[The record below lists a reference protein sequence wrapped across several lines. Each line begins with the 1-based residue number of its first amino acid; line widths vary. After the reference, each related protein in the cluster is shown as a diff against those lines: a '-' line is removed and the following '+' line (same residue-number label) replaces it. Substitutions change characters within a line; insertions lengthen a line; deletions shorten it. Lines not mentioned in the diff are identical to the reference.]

1 MFSTSS
7 RGGILGQG
15 RNLASREPKP
25 ETQNRESFAGVALG
39 HLWSVLDSSRLF
51 FQRLVP
57 PRYVPGLV
65 SIPIATYDRQDVLVT
80 RTIPSLLESS
90 YRNIEIIVICDGGP
104 EIVRRSVE
112 GLGDDRISFIQLK
125 KRSRYPSDPL
135 NLWFVAGSRPR
146 NIGARRARG
155 EFILWMSD
163 DDILLPKALNS
174 LVSYLRENPAI
185 DAVGG
190 TVQVG
195 TMNPTFNIPSENP
208 DRIGIQTGAMPAWLH
223 RRHLKAFKWNPHSWR
238 NHWNRPADY
247 DLANRMLRKRIR
259 FGAIDEVVV
268 IQAEVA
274 DSGQLGSKAAI
285 WEELRRRD
293 GKR

>member
-1 MFSTSS
+1 MVSGDGSAVPCEAE
-7 RGGILGQG
+7 GANHHEQ
-15 RNLASREPKP
+15 NP
-25 ETQNRESFAGVALG
+25 ENCNGNKLVGLALG
-39 HLWSVLDSSRLF
+39 YLWSLVDFVRLIS
-51 FQRLVP
+51 QRFVP
-57 PRYVPGLV
+57 DRYVPGLV
-65 SIPIATYDRQDVLVT
+65 SIPIATYDRDDVLVS
-80 RTIPSLLESS
+80 RTIPSLLGSS
-90 YRNIEIIVICDGGP
+90 YRNVEIIVICDGGP

-112 GLGDDRISFIQLK
+112 ALGDDRISFIQLK

-146 NIGARRARG
+146 NRGAELSRG

-163 DDILLPKALNS
+163 DDIVLPNALES
-174 LVSYLRENPAI
+174 MVSYLRENPAI

-195 TMNPTFNIPSENP
+195 INNPSFNIPSRNP
-208 DRIGIQTGAMPAWLH
+208 DLIGIKTGAMPAWLH
-223 RRHLKAFKWNPHSWR
+223 RRRLRAFKWNAHSWR

-274 DSGQLGSKAAI
+274 DSGQLGSKGAI

-293 GKR
+293 EKR

>member
-1 MFSTSS
+1 MVS
-7 RGGILGQG
+7 RDGKAVLSEREGFTHHEEASENCNGNG
-15 RNLASREPKP
+15 LASL
-25 ETQNRESFAGVALG
+25 TLG
-39 HLWSVLDSSRLF
+39 GLWSLVDSVRLLSH
-51 FQRLVP
+51 RVVP
-57 PRYVPGLV
+57 DRYVPGLV
-65 SIPIATYDRQDVLVT
+65 SIPIATYDRDDVLVT
-80 RTIPSLLESS
+80 RTIPSILESS

-112 GLGDDRISFIQLK
+112 ALGDDRVSFIQLK
-125 KRSRYPSDPL
+125 ERSRYPSDPL
-135 NLWFVAGSRPR
+135 NMWFVAGSRPR

-163 DDILLPKALNS
+163 DDILLPEAVES
-174 LVSYLRENPAI
+174 LVSYLRDNPAI

-190 TVQVG
+190 AVQVG
-195 TMNPTFNIPSENP
+195 IINPSFNIPSENP
-208 DRIGIQTGAMPAWLH
+208 DRIGSQTGAMPAWLH
-223 RRHLKAFKWNPHSWR
+223 RRRLRAFKWNPHSWR

-247 DLANRMLRKRIR
+247 DLANRMRRKKIR

-293 GKR
+293 EKR